1 MSQINYKGREINST
15 SVPFDYILTSWV
27 TIVQFRIRYDRC
39 IKALT
44 VQRFCT
50 GLASILKKYSKIP
63 ARRYHKFENETIHK
77 AVNRLSS
84 RRNL

>member
-27 TIVQFRIRYDRC
+27 TIVQFRIRHDRC

-44 VQRFCT
+44 THLYRVS
-50 GLASILKKYSKIP
+50 LDLKKIFKNTGAKVPQIWKLNNTQS
-63 ARRYHKFENETIHK
+63 
-77 AVNRLSS
+77 
-84 RRNL
+84 